1 MRLISFREDVGT
13 LKVRVENLE
22 DLWALQRIVFADDI
36 VKAESERK
44 FKPEGA
50 KEGEF
55 KTVTITLRVEKTELD
70 KESCRLRILGKIMEG
85 SPMEYV
91 RINSYHAL
99 NIGPDSVLQIS
110 KSRWH
115 GYLID
120 VVKSAVAESK
130 RPRLGI
136 IVVDD
141 EKALPAYLLGY
152 GIEFRKEIYSS
163 LSKRMSQK
171 EFKEQERKYFDET
184 LRVAKEMNVDT
195 VVIAGPGFT
204 KDDIK
209 AYAEDS
215 GAFKDSK
222 KKLVFESASNAER
235 SGVYELIKGERIA
248 RLLQRER
255 ISREFALIERFLQG
269 LGDGTS
275 KYGLENVSA
284 AIDEAGAGMIL
295 VNDSVLGDRSAEA
308 VLEKAERRRLM
319 IEVFNA
325 GDEAGMQLN
334 AFKDIA
340 CIC

>member
-22 DLWALQRIVFADDI
+22 DLWALQRIVFAGDI

-44 FKPEGA
+44 FKPEGS

-55 KTVTITLRVEKTELD
+55 KTVMITLRVEKTELD
-70 KESCRLRILGKIMEG
+70 KDSVRLRILGKIMEG
-85 SPMEYV
+85 NPAEYV
-91 RINSYHAL
+91 QINSYHAL

-110 KSRWH
+110 KSKWH
-115 GYLID
+115 GYLIG

-141 EKALPAYLLGY
+141 EKAQPAYLLGY
-152 GIEFRKEIYSS
+152 GIEFRKELYSG

-171 EFKEQERKYFDET
+171 EFKEQEKKYFDGI
-184 LRVAKEMNVDT
+184 LGIAKEMKVDT

-209 AYAEDS
+209 AYAAEA
-215 GAFKDSK
+215 GALKDSK
-222 KKLVFESASNAER
+222 KSVVFESASNAER
-235 SGVYELIKGERIA
+235 SGVYELIKGDRISK
-248 RLLQRER
+248 LLQRER
-255 ISREFALIERFLQG
+255 IGREFALMERFLQG
-269 LGDGTS
+269 LGEGTS
-275 KYGLENVSA
+275 KYGVDNVGA
-284 AIDEAGAGMIL
+284 AIDDSSAGIIL
-295 VNDSVLGDRSAEA
+295 VNDSVLWDMKAES
-308 VLEKAERRRLM
+308 VLEKAERRRVT

-325 GDEAGMQLN
+325 SDEAGSQLG

-340 CIC
+340 SIR